1 MSKRVIMGVQV
12 TDRLKEV
19 PAVQKILSDHGCNI
33 KTRLGLH
40 ELDPKSCSPQ
50 GLLILE
56 LYGKPAEL
64 TAMEAKLKKIKGIV
78 VKKMVF

>member
-1 MSKRVIMGVQV
+1 MSKRVIMGVKV
-12 TDRLKEV
+12 TNRLNDV
-19 PAVQKILSDHGCNI
+19 PAVQKVLSDHGCNI

-40 ELDPKSCSPQ
+40 DVDNKTCSTQ

-56 LYGKPAEL
+56 LFGKDADLEF
-64 TAMEAKLKKIKGIV
+64 MEKKLKKIKGIV

>member
-40 ELDPKSCSPQ
+40 ELDAKACSPQ

-56 LYGKPAEL
+56 LAGKPAEL
-64 TAMEAKLKKIKGIV
+64 TAMETKLKKIKGIV